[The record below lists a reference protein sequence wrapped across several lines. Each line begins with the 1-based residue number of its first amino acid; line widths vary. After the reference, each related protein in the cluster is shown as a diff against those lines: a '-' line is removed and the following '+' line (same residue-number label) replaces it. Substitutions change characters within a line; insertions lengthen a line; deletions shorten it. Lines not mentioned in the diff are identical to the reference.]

1 MTPEAYVKNAICS
14 YLQLKKIFFF
24 IHDAVGIFDP
34 VKKIYRTNVSPYRVK
49 GVADI
54 LGVYRGKFLAIEV
67 KAPKGRPTPEQTAF
81 IEKVK
86 SEGGIAFIARSI
98 DDVKR
103 ELGQSELPR
112 LGT

>member
-1 MTPEAYVKNAICS
+1 MTPEGFVKNAICS
-14 YLQLKKIFFF
+14 YLKLKNVFFF
-24 IHDAVGIFDP
+24 IHDSVGIYDP
-34 VKKIYRTNVSPYRVK
+34 RRGVYRKNISPYRIK

-54 LGVYRGKFLAIEV
+54 LGIYRGKFLAIEV
-67 KAPKGRPTPEQTAF
+67 KSEKGYPTPAQSWF

-103 ELGQSELPR
+103 ELGEEIKCQQ
-112 LGT
+112 T